1 MIVASL
7 RVGQL
12 ILIEATLSFL
22 GAGLPKSVPA
32 WGVMVASGQNFL
44 QTAWWGRGCPRN
56 DDFSGG
62 NGIQLPWRL
71 VTRLAIPETTTTDSI
86 DNGNNGLRYKES
98 GVLSVSYE

>member
-44 QTAWWGRGCPRN
+44 QTAWWVAAVPGMMI
-56 DDFSGG
+56 F
-62 NGIQLPWRL
+62 L
-71 VTRLAIPETTTTDSI
+71 VVIGFNFLGDW
-86 DNGNNGLRYKES
+86 LRDWLDPK
-98 GVLSVSYE
+98 LRQQTQ

>member
-32 WGVMVASGQNFL
+32 WGVMVASGQNF
-44 QTAWWGRGCPRN
+44 TDSMIGCGCPGN
-56 DDFSGG
+56 DDFFGG
-62 NGIQLPWRL
+62 NRIQLSGRL
-71 VTRLAIPETTTTDSI
+71 VA
-86 DNGNNGLRYKES
+86 
-98 GVLSVSYE
+98 